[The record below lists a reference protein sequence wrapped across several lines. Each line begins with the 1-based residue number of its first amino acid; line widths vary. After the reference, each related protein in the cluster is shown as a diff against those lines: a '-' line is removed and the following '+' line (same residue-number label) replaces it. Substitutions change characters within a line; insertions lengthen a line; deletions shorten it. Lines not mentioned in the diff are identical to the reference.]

1 MTSWDLAVVLGG
13 IGLGL
18 AIDTWR
24 RSTVL
29 DSVRPATSAAAKS
42 PHNIDGSDAA
52 PTIDDTA
59 KIQPLPLAN
68 PVANPSEPNASAL
81 GYWAAIE
88 LAQFKGSFL
97 ARTAHELRS
106 PLNGLISSLQMIQ
119 ADLCDSPE
127 EEREYIGMA
136 HDAALKFV
144 GLLDEVIGVSKV
156 QWGSRPLK
164 PEAIDLD
171 LLLQEI
177 AYLIHLQA
185 QNRNLKVHF
194 PELED
199 DISISGDRQCLQ
211 QAMTIL
217 VDIPLTL
224 LQEGNI
230 YIDCQIVDQHA
241 QITIQ
246 DDRAQ
251 ADWETAIA
259 ILKSPADFA
268 DLQSPAASQPSL
280 PQLSPTLRLLI
291 AKELL
296 MANQASLAIV
306 QEADRPQ
313 LRCLIPLASI

>member
-1 MTSWDLAVVLGG
+1 MASWDLAVVLGG

-24 RSTVL
+24 RSTVSS
-29 DSVRPATSAAAKS
+29 SVRPSTSAAAKTTQNS
-42 PHNIDGSDAA
+42 DVAVSDASGSNTSGSD
-52 PTIDDTA
+52 
-59 KIQPLPLAN
+59 
-68 PVANPSEPNASAL
+68 ASAL

-97 ARTAHELRS
+97 ARTSHELRS

-177 AYLIHLQA
+177 AYLTHLQA

-194 PELED
+194 PELEE
-199 DISISGDRQCLQ
+199 DISIYGDRQCLQ
-211 QAMTIL
+211 QALTIL

-224 LQEGNI
+224 MQEGKI
-230 YIDCQIVDQHA
+230 CVDCQVVGQQV
-241 QITIQ
+241 QIAFQ
-246 DDRAQ
+246 DDRSQ
-251 ADWETAIA
+251 ADWDSAIA
-259 ILKSPADFA
+259 ALNSPAPEFA
-268 DLQSPAASQPSL
+268 VLQIPADTPSVTAQPSL
-280 PQLSPTLRLLI
+280 PEFSPTLRLLI

-296 MANQASLAIV
+296 MANQANLEIV
-306 QEADRPQ
+306 QASDRPQ
-313 LRCLIPLASI
+313 LRCLIPLASIERSRQ